1 MCANILY
8 YLQMMFSLSIDKL
21 LMDKSITSYNHKC
34 SFRYSVYP
42 ATYGISSSV
51 IINKIDDLLW
61 LCQC

>member
-1 MCANILY
+1 MCANILLY
-8 YLQMMFSLSIDKL
+8 ANDVFINKL

-61 LCQC
+61 WC

>member
-8 YLQMMFSLSIDKL
+8 YMQMMFSLISYGN
-21 LMDKSITSYNHKC
+21 KSITSYNHKC
-34 SFRYSVYP
+34 SFHYSVYP
-42 ATYGISSSV
+42 RTYGISSSV